1 MNEERDLF
9 YDPEDEVTKSEV
21 EDNYEYEYDD
31 RSESSFNELLSSGND
46 FWTCL
51 TFSLNAIW
59 LNGLLMGFLF
69 L

>member
-21 EDNYEYEYDD
+21 EDNYEYDYDD

-46 FWTCL
+46 F
-51 TFSLNAIW
+51 
-59 LNGLLMGFLF
+59 
-69 L
+69 